1 MKRLNKN
8 NLFQS
13 NEISRN
19 LVQKSFWGGMSIIAS
34 QGIQFF
40 LSTVATVVL
49 ARLLTPSEYGLVG
62 MAMVVVAFARM
73 FMEAGLSTATVQKDS
88 ISHEQISTLFWINL
102 FIGLFLGLCVLASS
116 PLVARFYER
125 SELTA
130 IIAALSLTF
139 FINGLVIQH
148 EALLRRHMRFSTL
161 AVISIAA
168 EAMTLCVTLILAFF
182 GWRYWAI
189 VGGTITTAFTR
200 SLGMFLFCRWIP
212 GRMRKGTGVR
222 EMLKFGRNLT
232 VTNFFTYFSL
242 NLDNILIGKFIG
254 ANALG
259 IYGRAYRL
267 FMMPVT
273 QIRMPVTNVAIA
285 SLSVLKEQPNRY
297 IKYYQ
302 RLLNLMGTVTIPLT
316 VYCIIEADFIIRL
329 LLGPQWLE
337 VIPVFRILAIAGI
350 IQPVAETQGIVLLT
364 FGFSDKYLYYGMAN
378 TIIKVIAIVTGLS
391 FGIEGVASGY
401 VVASYAIFIPSLFY
415 CFHKT
420 PITVTLFLKTLIA
433 PILISVLS
441 TIIVISV
448 RSLNPDDSSASH
460 FMLLGVFLF
469 TYAGVSYFRKSIRET
484 IVMFLANLSVTSRSK
499 EAEQID
505 KILVK
510 GAGI

>member
-1 MKRLNKN
+1 MKQLNKN
-8 NLFQS
+8 NIFQS
-13 NEISRN
+13 NEISRD
-19 LVQKSFWGGMSIIAS
+19 LAQKSFRGGMSTIAS

-40 LSTVATVVL
+40 LSTVAIVVL

-62 MAMVVVAFARM
+62 MAMVVVAFAKM

-125 SELTA
+125 SELSA

-168 EAMTLCVTLILAFF
+168 EAMTLCVTLILALF

-212 GRMRKGTGVR
+212 GHMRKGTGVR
-222 EMLKFGRNLT
+222 EMLKFGRNIT
-232 VTNFFTYFSL
+232 VANFFTYFSL

-259 IYGRAYRL
+259 IYSRAYRL
-267 FMMPVT
+267 FIMPVT

-285 SLSVLKEQPNRY
+285 SLSALKEQPNRY

-302 RLLNLMGTVTIPLT
+302 RLLNLMATVTIPLT
-316 VYCIIEADFIIRL
+316 VYCIIEVDFIIRL

-337 VIPVFRILAIAGI
+337 VISVFRILAIAGI
-350 IQPVAETQGIVLLT
+350 IQPVAETLGIVLLS

-378 TIIKVIAIVTGLS
+378 TIIKVIAIVAGLS

-433 PILISVLS
+433 PILTSVLTAS
-441 TIIVISV
+441 IVISV
-448 RSLNPDDSSASH
+448 RSLNPNESLALH
-460 FMLLGVFLF
+460 FVLLGLYMLI
-469 TYAGVSYFRKSIRET
+469 YAGVSCFRKSIRET

-510 GAGI
+510 DAGI

>member
-8 NLFQS
+8 NIFQS

-19 LVQKSFWGGMSIIAS
+19 LAQKSFRGGMSTIAS

-40 LSTVATVVL
+40 ISTVATVVL

-62 MAMVVVAFARM
+62 MAMVIVAFARM
-73 FMEAGLSTATVQKDS
+73 FMEAGLSTATVQRDR
-88 ISHEQISTLFWINL
+88 ITHEQISTLFWINL

-125 SELTA
+125 AELTA

-139 FINGLVIQH
+139 FINGIVIQH
-148 EALLRRHMRFSTL
+148 EALLRRHMRFGTL

-168 EAMTLCVTLILAFF
+168 EAMTLCVTLILALF

-189 VGGTITTAFTR
+189 VGGIITTAFAR
-200 SLGMFLFCRWIP
+200 SLGIFLFCRWIP

-222 EMLKFGRNLT
+222 DMINFGRNLT
-232 VTNFFTYFSL
+232 VTNFFIYFSL

-273 QIRMPVTNVAIA
+273 QIRMPVTNVAIT
-285 SLSVLKEQPNRY
+285 SLSALKEQPNRY

-302 RLLNLMGTVTIPLT
+302 RLLDLMATVTIPLT
-316 VYCIIEADFIIRL
+316 IYCVIEADFIIRM
-329 LLGPQWLE
+329 LLGLQWLE

-350 IQPVAETQGIVLLT
+350 IQPVAQTLGIVLLT
-364 FGFSDKYLYYGMAN
+364 FGFSDRYLYFGMAT
-378 TIIKVIAIVTGLS
+378 TIIQVIAIVAGLS
-391 FGIEGVASGY
+391 FGIKGVAAGY
-401 VVASYAIFIPSLFY
+401 VVANYVIFIPSLFY

-420 PITVTLFLKTLIA
+420 PVSVALFLKTLIPPLLTSGLA
-433 PILISVLS
+433 AGIVILIKILNHNDS
-441 TIIVISV
+441 T
-448 RSLNPDDSSASH
+448 AFH
-460 FMLLGVFLF
+460 FMLLGVFLLI
-469 TYAGVSYFRKSIRET
+469 YAGVSCLRKSIRET

-499 EAEQID
+499 EVERVD

-510 GAGI
+510 GAGM